1 MTSIVRGRGA
11 RTWAVA
17 LVLAL
22 LGVLWAWRHAPETA
36 PAPDA
41 GAPAGDAAVQRL
53 ATAAFRARPD
63 DPAREVLLPDAWGT
77 RLGHTSGHGE
87 YHLQFELPAA
97 PQGLWALRLARVSP
111 TRRLWINGTLVQDEL
126 ARNRRS
132 PLPALI
138 DLPPEHLRAGS
149 NELRLEVDYN
159 VRGGLSVVELGPAGL
174 MRQRHEMAL
183 VWEREVPRTANMAT
197 MVIALTML
205 MVRWRRPREVSL
217 GLFGALGLIGALRN
231 YSYFGDLAIT
241 PGWILERAYFCAQ
254 PWTALLLFAYARS
267 LAPGRGAPRWLGP
280 AMAAPVLL
288 AAATP
293 TAAVQALRVVVYPFV
308 IGLALLAVREIWRA
322 AHLAGGRVHYVLAAS
337 LLACVAAGVHDYMF
351 QNGWLPITHTFA
363 LAYVMPVALSVNA
376 LILLDRMIAS
386 MDEAE
391 RLTHRL
397 ELRVAERTRELEA
410 VNAAK
415 TRFLAAA
422 SHDLRQ
428 PAATLGLLLEMVRST
443 PMAPALRALVERAHE
458 AASTLGAL
466 LDRLLDL
473 SRMDAPTRPPD
484 RRPVAVQA
492 LFDAVAGHE
501 LAHARSRGLTL
512 RFRPTAAWVHSDP
525 ALLEQI
531 LRNLVSNALRY
542 TERGGVLVGLRRSGT
557 QGLRLEVWD
566 SGQGIAPEHHGL
578 VFEEFAQLPSPAG
591 RQSKGLGLGLGLAIV
606 DRAARQLGHA
616 RGVRSRP
623 GRGSCFWVELP
634 RAEPAPRE
642 EPGAAA
648 AVGPAGPAG
657 PTPWPGEPTIWLV
670 EDEAPLR
677 EALAELLARRGARV
691 RAFGSHAALAAHLA
705 DAQEWPD
712 ALVCDDHLGDG
723 NGAGCIALVRAGSPW
738 PVAGLLITGSTA
750 PQDLARQAALG
761 VPVLHKP
768 FDGARLVDA
777 LAGLLAAER
786 FSAPA

>member
-1 MTSIVRGRGA
+1 MTSIARGSGA
-11 RTWAVA
+11 RIWAMVI
-17 LVLAL
+17 VLAVL
-22 LGVLWAWRHAPETA
+22 AALWAWQAAPEA
-36 PAPDA
+36 DPEPGA
-41 GAPAGDAAVQRL
+41 GASAGDAALQWL
-53 ATAAFRARPD
+53 ASAAFRAHPQ
-63 DPAREVLLPDAWGT
+63 DPAREVRLPDAWGA
-77 RLGHTSGHGE
+77 RLGRTDGHGE
-87 YHLQFELPAA
+87 YLLRFELPAD

-111 TRRLWINGTLVQDEL
+111 TRRLWLNGMPVQDEL
-126 ARNRRS
+126 TRNRRS

-138 DLPPEHLRAGS
+138 DLPSEHLRAGG

-231 YSYFGDLAIT
+231 YSYFGDLAVI
-241 PGWILERAYFCAQ
+241 PGWILERAFFCAQ
-254 PWTALLLFAYARS
+254 PWTALLLFAYAHS
-267 LAPGRGAPRWLGP
+267 LAPGRGAPRGLVP

-288 AAATP
+288 VAVTP
-293 TAAVQALRVVVYPFV
+293 TDAVQALRVVVYPFV

-351 QNGWLPITHTFA
+351 QNGWVPITHTFA

-410 VNAAK
+410 ANAAK

-428 PAATLGLLLEMVRST
+428 PAATLGLLLEMVRSA
-443 PMAPALRALVERAHE
+443 PMAPTLRTLVERAHE
-458 AASTLGAL
+458 AASTLGTL

-473 SRMDAPTRPPD
+473 SHMDAPTRPPD
-484 RRPVAVQA
+484 RRPVAMQA
-492 LFDAVAGHE
+492 LFDAVAGLE

-512 RFRPTAAWVHSDP
+512 RFRPTTAWVHSDP

-531 LRNLVSNALRY
+531 LRNLVGNALRY
-542 TERGGVLVGLRRSGT
+542 TERGGVLVGLRRSGA

-566 SGQGIAPEHHGL
+566 SGPGIAPEHQGL
-578 VFEEFAQLPSPAG
+578 IFEEFAQLPSPSG
-591 RQSKGLGLGLGLAIV
+591 RQSKGLGLGLAIV

-623 GRGSCFWVELP
+623 GHGSCFWVELP

-642 EPGAAA
+642 QPLPAAA
-648 AVGPAGPAG
+648 PAAPAQ
-657 PTPWPGEPTIWLV
+657 WPGEPTIWLV

-677 EALAELLARRGARV
+677 ETLAELLARHGARV
-691 RAFGSHAALAAHLA
+691 QAFGSHAALAAHLA

-723 NGAGCIALVRAGSPW
+723 DGAGCIALVRVGSPL
-738 PVAGLLITGSTA
+738 PVAALLITGSTA

-768 FDGARLVDA
+768 FDGPRLVDA
-777 LAGLLAAER
+777 LTAALAAER
-786 FSAPA
+786 LSAPA

>member
-1 MTSIVRGRGA
+1 M
-11 RTWAVA
+11 
-17 LVLAL
+17 
-22 LGVLWAWRHAPETA
+22 
-36 PAPDA
+36 
-41 GAPAGDAAVQRL
+41 APAGDAAVQRL
-53 ATAAFRARPD
+53 TTAAFRASPQEPSQD
-63 DPAREVLLPDAWGT
+63 VSLPDAWGA
-77 RLGHTSGHGE
+77 RLSRTNGHGE
-87 YHLQFELPAA
+87 YLLRFELPASV
-97 PQGLWALRLARVSP
+97 QGLWALRLARVSP
-111 TRRLWINGTLVQDEL
+111 TRRLWINGAPVQDEP

-138 DLPPEHLRAGS
+138 DLPFEHLRAGN

-159 VRGGLSVVELGPAGL
+159 VRGGLSVVEVGPAGL
-174 MRQRHEMAL
+174 MRQRHEVAL

-197 MVIALTML
+197 MAIALTML
-205 MVRWRRPREVSL
+205 LVRWRRPREVSL

-241 PGWILERAYFCAQ
+241 PGWLLERAFFCAQ
-254 PWTALLLFAYARS
+254 LWTALLLFAYARS

-293 TAAVQALRVVVYPFV
+293 PAAVQALRVVVYPFV

-391 RLTHRL
+391 RLTHHL

-410 VNAAK
+410 ANAAK

-428 PAATLGLLLEMVRST
+428 PAATLGLLLERVRST
-443 PMAPALRALVERAHE
+443 PMAPALRVLVERAHE
-458 AASTLGAL
+458 AASTLGGL

-473 SRMDAPTRPPD
+473 SRVGAPTRPPD
-484 RRPVAVQA
+484 RRPVALQA

-542 TERGGVLVGLRRSGT
+542 TERGGVLVGLRRSGA
-557 QGLRLEVWD
+557 QGWRLEVWD
-566 SGQGIAPEHHGL
+566 SGRGIAPEHHGL
-578 VFEEFAQLPSPAG
+578 IFEEFAQLPSPAG
-591 RQSKGLGLGLGLAIV
+591 RRGKGLGLGLAIV

-623 GRGSCFWVELP
+623 GHGSCFWVELP

-642 EPGAAA
+642 ASGPAAA
-648 AVGPAGPAG
+648 PAAPVQ
-657 PTPWPGEPTIWLV
+657 WPGEPTIWLV

-677 EALAELLARRGARV
+677 EALAELLAQRGARV
-691 RAFGSHAALAAHLA
+691 RAFGGHAALAAYLA

-738 PVAGLLITGSTA
+738 PVAVLLITGSTA
-750 PQDLARQAALG
+750 PEDLSRQAALG

-768 FDGARLVDA
+768 FDGTRLVDA
-777 LAGLLAAER
+777 LAGVLAAER